1 MILIPSSKSR
11 TYLLNSKP
19 NRKISVTGEVQG
31 ETLNTQCVNRNL
43 EAMDLF
49 NNELRYLGKKK
60 KNNPQ
65 TDSIRKTCLIL
76 NIFCNPHPL
85 KL

>member
-19 NRKISVTGEVQG
+19 GKKISVTGEVQG

-49 NNELRYLGKKK
+49 FTNELRYLEKKK
-60 KNNPQ
+60 K
-65 TDSIRKTCLIL
+65 RL
-76 NIFCNPHPL
+76 
-85 KL
+85 

>member
-31 ETLNTQCVNRNL
+31 ETINTQCVNRNL

-60 KNNPQ
+60 NPQ
-65 TDSIRKTCLIL
+65 TDSIGKTCLIL

>member
-11 TYLLNSKP
+11 TYLLNYKP
-19 NRKISVTGEVQG
+19 GKKISVTGEVQG

-49 NNELRYLGKKK
+49 FTNELRYLEKKK
-60 KNNPQ
+60 K
-65 TDSIRKTCLIL
+65 RL
-76 NIFCNPHPL
+76 
-85 KL
+85 